1 VSGGGDRTSGSE
13 GRWSFVLER
22 TVGSGGDGT
31 ARGLMGAT
39 DALCRHRWTCKLGFG
54 GLELADRRGRVVQ
67 PASQRPTTMHS
78 CAAASS
84 ARMLHTL
91 HTSEHISVAEVTLP
105 LLYVMYRLPRWL

>member
-54 GLELADRRGRVVQ
+54 GLELADRRGTVVHT
-67 PASQRPTTMHS
+67 ASQPTANDDAFMRR
-78 CAAASS
+78 C
-84 ARMLHTL
+84 
-91 HTSEHISVAEVTLP
+91 
-105 LLYVMYRLPRWL
+105 